1 MKTYAQINNEGV
13 CIGVSELSGEVDAP
27 HMIPIGPDE
36 NPIACTWTG
45 SDWLQPA
52 PTPPSYRAI
61 DKVEAMGLIR
71 AVTGM
76 TPAEELAF
84 RDDENLALFWRIW
97 REDVGNVIHRDH
109 PMTATILDA
118 IEGAGY
124 IDAGQRQAILESW
137 PTA

>member
-1 MKTYAQINNEGV
+1 MNRYAQISDEGV
-13 CIGVSELSGEVDAP
+13 CEAISTFVIEVDAP
-27 HMIPIGPDE
+27 HLIPLGLDE
-36 NPIACTWTG
+36 SPMGHTWTG
-45 SDWLQPA
+45 SGWLEPA
-52 PTPPSYRAI
+52 PPPPSYRAI

-71 AVTGM
+71 IVTGM
-76 TPAEELAF
+76 SAAEELAF